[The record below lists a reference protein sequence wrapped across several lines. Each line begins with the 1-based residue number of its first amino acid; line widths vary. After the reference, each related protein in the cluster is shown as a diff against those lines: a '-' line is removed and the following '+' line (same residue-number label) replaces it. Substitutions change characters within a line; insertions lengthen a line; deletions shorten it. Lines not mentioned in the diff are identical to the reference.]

1 MKVKTKMLVDLVSS
15 ESPPPV
21 LNKDAMFSLVPYMKA
36 KKEEAGSLVS
46 SCKSIKASMKA
57 SH

>member
-1 MKVKTKMLVDLVSS
+1 MKVKTKLLVDLVS
-15 ESPPPV
+15 PD